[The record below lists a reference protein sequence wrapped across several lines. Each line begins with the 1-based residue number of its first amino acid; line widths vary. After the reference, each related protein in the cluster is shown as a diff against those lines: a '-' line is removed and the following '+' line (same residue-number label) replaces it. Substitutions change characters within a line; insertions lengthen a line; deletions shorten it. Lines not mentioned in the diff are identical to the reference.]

1 MDELTPC
8 PFCGD
13 TFIRTEEAEAHFQ
26 LWTETRYRIG
36 CNTCNCFGCRSYSR
50 KFKTEEEAKAAWNK
64 RSLEIVRCEDC
75 SCWLKLLLNQDGDGV
90 CRIDGRVRSPDWFC
104 PKGIRREDNGNE

>member
-1 MDELTPC
+1 MDELKP
-8 PFCGD
+8 
-13 TFIRTEEAEAHFQ
+13 
-26 LWTETRYRIG
+26 L
-36 CNTCNCFGCRSYSR
+36 
-50 KFKTEEEAKAAWNK
+50 WNK